1 VFPVS
6 GLVIGHPADRSAKK
20 PRLPKAAVYH
30 KETYLQQDE
39 LTSHIQSYDEQMA
52 EYMKNRTNGKE
63 TRNWSQGIA
72 SYYERLYYPHIRE
85 MLEKQGF
92 KVEK

>member
-1 VFPVS
+1 MN
-6 GLVIGHPADRSAKK
+6 
-20 PRLPKAAVYH
+20 
-30 KETYLQQDE
+30 QDE
-39 LTSHIQSYDEQMA
+39 LTSHIQAYDEQMS
-52 EYMKNRTNGKE
+52 EYMNKRTKGKE
-63 TRNWSQGIA
+63 TRNWSQSIA

>member
-1 VFPVS
+1 MN
-6 GLVIGHPADRSAKK
+6 
-20 PRLPKAAVYH
+20 
-30 KETYLQQDE
+30 QDE
-39 LTSHIQSYDEQMA
+39 LTSYIQAYDEKMS
-52 EYMKNRTNGKE
+52 EYMNKRTNGKE